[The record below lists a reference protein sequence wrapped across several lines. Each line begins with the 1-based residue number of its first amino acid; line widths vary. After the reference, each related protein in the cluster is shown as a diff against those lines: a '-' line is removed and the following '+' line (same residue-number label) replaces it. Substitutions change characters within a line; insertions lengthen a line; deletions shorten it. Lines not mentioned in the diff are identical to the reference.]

1 MNRILTKEHK
11 KNIKKWGET
20 TSKAIYSLNLFISTQ
35 GESEGI
41 DSYCFVCTHKHFKN
55 FIKLYNPR
63 PYAPSS
69 EGRFF
74 NPKDREKAK
83 DRGVDIKGYKIGGI
97 RIIVYSTSILF
108 EDMRNKHKRLDYR
121 LIVELHGFNQY
132 TKNGDKKQINP
143 QAYEIGKY
151 FLKTPRF
158 SKLKAFDYAID
169 FKEKIPINYQEVIKK
184 IPKLQELDMPQAQS
198 YKTTL
203 YLQKHAPKFGY
214 QEQLYSFQN
223 GALQRVCIYDKQEKN
238 HLDNPL
244 TRFEFRVLL
253 DDDLGV

>member
-1 MNRILTKEHK
+1 MGKILTKEHK
-11 KNIKKWGET
+11 GNIKKWREAT
-20 TSKAIYSLNLFISTQ
+20 YKALYSLNVFVSTQ
-35 GESEGI
+35 GESGGI
-41 DSYCFVCTHKHFKN
+41 DSYCFICTHKHFED
-55 FIKLYNPR
+55 FIKLYNPM

-74 NPKDREKAK
+74 TSKDRAKAK

-97 RIIVYSTSILF
+97 RIVTYSTSNLF
-108 EDMRNKHKRLDYR
+108 EDMRGKHKRLDYR

-132 TKNGDKKQINP
+132 LKNGEKKKVSP
-143 QAYEIGKY
+143 QAYEVGIY

-169 FKEKIPINYQEVIKK
+169 FKEKMQINYQEAIKK
-184 IPKLQELDMPQAQS
+184 ISTLQKLDMPYTQT

-214 QEQLYSFQN
+214 QEPLCSFEN
-223 GALQRVCIYDKQEKN
+223 GALQRVCIYDKQCKN
-238 HLDNPL
+238 KLDNPL

-253 DDDLGV
+253 NK

>member
-1 MNRILTKEHK
+1 MSEILTKEHK
-11 KNIKKWGET
+11 KNIKKWGEA
-20 TSKAIYSLNLFISTQ
+20 TSKALYSLNLFVSIQ

-41 DSYCFVCTHKHFKN
+41 DSYCFVCTYKHFEN
-55 FIKLYNPR
+55 FIKLYNPK

-74 NPKDREKAK
+74 TPKDRGKAK

-97 RIIVYSTSILF
+97 RIVTYSTSILF
-108 EDMRNKHKRLDYR
+108 EDMRSKHKRLDYR

-132 TKNGDKKQINP
+132 AKNGERKQVTP
-143 QAYEIGKY
+143 KAFEVGMY
-151 FLKTPRF
+151 FLRTPRF

-169 FKEKIPINYQEVIKK
+169 FKEKMQISYQEVTKK
-184 IPKLQELDMPQAQS
+184 IPNLQELNMPQTQT

-214 QEQLYSFQN
+214 QEPLCIFQN
-223 GALQRVCIYDKQEKN
+223 GALQKVCIYDKQCKN
-238 HLDNPL
+238 KLDNPL

-253 DDDLGV
+253 DDDFVR